1 MTPET
6 PELPPLENLLVAAL
20 YLATNFA
27 KSGCPR
33 LSHLLLHQLECV
45 VNHPRG
51 DVSPMVTETC
61 RKLHETWAHI
71 HAERALAQ
79 ADAGTPNVIRSIH

>member
-1 MTPET
+1 MNPDST
-6 PELPPLENLLVAAL
+6 ELPPLENLLVAAL

-33 LSHLLLHQLECV
+33 LSHMLLHQLEFV
-45 VNHPRG
+45 LKHPRD
-51 DVSPMVTETC
+51 DVSPMIQETC
-61 RKLHETWAHI
+61 QRLYEVWEGI

-79 ADAGTPNVIRSIH
+79 AEAEAPEVVRRVH